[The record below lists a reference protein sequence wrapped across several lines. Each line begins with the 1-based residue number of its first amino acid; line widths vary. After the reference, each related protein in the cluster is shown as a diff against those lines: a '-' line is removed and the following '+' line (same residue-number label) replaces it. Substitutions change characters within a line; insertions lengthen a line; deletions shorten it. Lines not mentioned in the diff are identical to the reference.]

1 MIMKLANDFTYRT
14 PQKTIRFKAGQSLPN
29 DAAIVAAAKKA
40 GAIEKEKAD
49 GNGSADSR
57 KKSAPIN
64 LKG

>member
-1 MIMKLANDFTYRT
+1 MKLAKDFTYRT
-14 PQKTIRFKAGQSLPN
+14 TQKTIRFKAGHALPN

-49 GNGSADSR
+49 GNGSANSR
-57 KKSAPIN
+57 QKSPAIN